1 MSWVGKMVE
10 QRPGTHLFMMGFDSL
25 KTFHSWILH
34 VQYPGPT
41 WKDHYLR
48 RGFSLPSCLNDLS
61 FNGLNDLQGVISI
74 IPNTNMNQTPH
85 DTNSWSLGV
94 GRKSLNPIY
103 GLSGELGKANMLVTW
118 GLIGQF
124 LCSKKLTF
132 LVNSP

>member
-74 IPNTNMNQTPH
+74 IPNTNMNQIPH
-85 DTNSWSLGV
+85 DTNSWSLGI
-94 GRKSLNPIY
+94 GRKSIKPNLWPF
-103 GLSGELGKANMLVTW
+103 W
-118 GLIGQF
+118 
-124 LCSKKLTF
+124 
-132 LVNSP
+132 